1 MSDIDRSIDGVA
13 KTVAE
18 ILEKKK
24 YSIDYYQREYKWESK
39 QLKELVAD
47 LTTKFIDLHEPDHV
61 RKDVAKYPGYFLGSI
76 IISQKGNQPFIVDGQ
91 QRLTSLTLL
100 LTFLRRLQRGR
111 EDAVD
116 VDQLIFSEKFG
127 EKSFNLD
134 VPDRVDCM
142 ESLFEYGDY
151 ELPTDAPES
160 VRHARQP
167 VRPARRAC
175 SPTN

>member
-1 MSDIDRSIDGVA
+1 MGV
-13 KTVAE
+13 
-18 ILEKKK
+18 
-24 YSIDYYQREYKWESK
+24 Q
-39 QLKELVAD
+39 QLKELIAD
-47 LTTKFIDLHEPDHV
+47 LTTKFIDLNEPDHV

-76 IISQKGNQPFIVDGQ
+76 IISQKGSQPFIVDGQ

-111 EDAVD
+111 EDVVD

-142 ESLFEYGDY
+142 EFSSSTGTMSRR
-151 ELPTDAPES
+151 PT
-160 VRHARQP
+160 
-167 VRPARRAC
+167 RPSPFTLSWSGTTSPTAC